1 MERRL
6 ITFTRL
12 WKYYSI
18 SRRVMDVYDS
28 DRKRY
33 ADNSGVHL
41 DHERRLTRL
50 EYLMYF
56 VAVLSVLQFAG
67 IRVIDAVYLFR
78 P

>member
-1 MERRL
+1 
-6 ITFTRL
+6 
-12 WKYYSI
+12 
-18 SRRVMDVYDS
+18 MDAYDT

-56 VAVLSVLQFAG
+56 VAVLSALQFAG

>member
-1 MERRL
+1 
-6 ITFTRL
+6 
-12 WKYYSI
+12 
-18 SRRVMDVYDS
+18 MDAYDS

-41 DHERRLTRL
+41 DQERRLTRL

-56 VAVLSVLQFAG
+56 VAVLSALQFAG